1 MGDLEYIKLHSS
13 PASRYEMLA
22 EEATELAHAAQKYA
36 RIVRGEQP
44 VSEKLD
50 PVEAFENLKEE
61 IADVLLCI
69 GAAVCNLY
77 DEDSPDDS
85 YYAAY
90 VNLCVKRDIRK
101 IYKEKKAR
109 WANRLK
115 EKEEKAKKKE
125 ESK

>member
-1 MGDLEYIKLHSS
+1 MGDLEYIKAHSS
-13 PASRYEMLA
+13 PESRFEMLA

-69 GAAVCNLY
+69 DATVCDFY
-77 DEDSPDDS
+77 DEDVHDD
-85 YYAAY
+85 YL
-90 VNLCVKRDIRK
+90 NMCTKRGIGK
-101 IYKEKKAR
+101 IYKQKKAR

-115 EKEEKAKKKE
+115 EKKE
-125 ESK
+125 R